1 MQIYKIFF
9 LMFVILFIYCYNGI
23 KINNYEGMET
33 ENSNLNKS
41 ERALLL
47 ALKNNAALASINNK
61 LKSLNNLNERFT
73 KIENSVKINQKGIQK
88 LTNKVSEFTTSLG
101 NEK

>member
-73 KIENSVKINQKGIQK
+73 KIENSVKINQKGIEK
-88 LTNKVSEFTTSLG
+88 LTNKVSQFTTSLG
-101 NEK
+101 NQK

>member
-9 LMFVILFIYCYNGI
+9 LMFVILFIYCYNCI

-47 ALKNNAALASINNK
+47 ALKNNAALASINDK
-61 LKSLNNLNERFT
+61 LKKLNNLNERFT
-73 KIENSVKINQKGIQK
+73 KIENNVKINQEGIQN
-88 LTNKVSEFTTSLG
+88 LTNKISKFSTSFG
-101 NEK
+101 NQK

>member
-1 MQIYKIFF
+1 
-9 LMFVILFIYCYNGI
+9 MFVILFIYCYNGI

-73 KIENSVKINQKGIQK
+73 KIENSVKINQKGIEK
-88 LTNKVSEFTTSLG
+88 LTNKVSQFTTSLG
-101 NEK
+101 NQK

>member
-1 MQIYKIFF
+1 
-9 LMFVILFIYCYNGI
+9 MFVILFIYCYNGI